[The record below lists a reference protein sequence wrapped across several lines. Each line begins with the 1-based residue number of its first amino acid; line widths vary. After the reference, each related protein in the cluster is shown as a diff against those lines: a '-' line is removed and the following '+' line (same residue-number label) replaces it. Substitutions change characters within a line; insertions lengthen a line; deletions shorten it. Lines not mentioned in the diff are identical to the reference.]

1 MLRVSIAVLLSISFV
16 YELIMIVLWLEV
28 EWNHKAETTSLKN
41 SIYLHMQVC
50 MHNMLPENSHV

>member
-28 EWNHKAETTSLKN
+28 EWNHKAETTSLKKLN
-41 SIYLHMQVC
+41 IFTYASVYAQDAARK
-50 MHNMLPENSHV
+50 